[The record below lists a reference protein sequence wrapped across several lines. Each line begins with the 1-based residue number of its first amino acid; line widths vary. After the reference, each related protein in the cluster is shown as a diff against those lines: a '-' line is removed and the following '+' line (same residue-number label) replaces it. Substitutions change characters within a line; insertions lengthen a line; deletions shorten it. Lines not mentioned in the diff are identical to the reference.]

1 MSSTTLPPV
10 RRFGDDLTLRWSCRV
25 GEFVLWVGL
34 QNFLAS
40 DRECGWTIRDFWLM
54 RDGDFVA
61 ITNRSA
67 DLPPWFE
74 LHPSEVCGSAVY
86 KMMERLAAGYQP
98 KEPMDVPTIWRVK
111 AGDRLV
117 WGSLERHHEPVR
129 EVLAFEADA
138 LASGESSTLDPDW
151 PTHFVAP
158 DEKDLS
164 PAAAAAIRA
173 GFKEAVGLGVP
184 RVFAEE
190 WRFGG

>member
-1 MSSTTLPPV
+1 MNDSQKARALADVIDRKYECYTRVIAEQLDHKVFTERVNAAGMHNTFDWPDRMSSTTLPPV

-54 RDGDFVA
+54 RDGDFVT

-98 KEPMDVPTIWRVK
+98 KEPMDAPTIWRVN
-111 AGDRLV
+111 A
-117 WGSLERHHEPVR
+117 
-129 EVLAFEADA
+129 
-138 LASGESSTLDPDW
+138 
-151 PTHFVAP
+151 
-158 DEKDLS
+158 
-164 PAAAAAIRA
+164 
-173 GFKEAVGLGVP
+173 
-184 RVFAEE
+184 
-190 WRFGG
+190 

>member
-1 MSSTTLPPV
+1 MSSTTTPPI

-40 DRECGWTIRDFWLM
+40 DRESGWMVRDFWLV
-54 RDGDFVA
+54 RDGDFVT

-67 DLPPWFE
+67 DLPSWFE
-74 LHPSEVCGSAVY
+74 LHPSEVCGSAVS

-98 KEPMDVPTIWRVK
+98 KEPMDAPTIWRVK

-117 WGSLERHHEPVR
+117 WGSLERRHEPVR
-129 EVLAFEADA
+129 ELLAFEADA
-138 LASGESSTLDPDW
+138 LASGESSTLDPNW
-151 PTHFVAP
+151 PTHFVTP

-164 PAAAAAIRA
+164 PSAAAAIRA
-173 GFKEAVGLGVP
+173 GFKAAIGLGVP

-190 WRFGG
+190 WKFGG